1 MASIR
6 TYDPLR
12 ADFIPASHQY
22 TISIKPGHR
31 GPPEERHSDI
41 GGLLDQFLVQSF
53 TADSNPR
60 LEGKICAHRAPAVL
74 EADSPKR
81 SAIFLLKH
89 DSKFAESHN
98 SVRQQPF
105 AARLGDRRLQGI
117 RDNYAKSARA

>member
-6 TYDPLR
+6 TYDPLG

-60 LEGKICAHRAPAVL
+60 LERKIRAHRGPAVL
-74 EADSPKR
+74 EADSSKLP
-81 SAIFLLKH
+81 AIFLLKH
-89 DSKFAESHN
+89 DSKFEQSRN

-105 AARLGDRRLQGI
+105 AARFGDRRLQGI
-117 RDNYAKSARA
+117 RDNHAKSAHA